1 MLSVPLLTLA
11 GLAALAAP
19 VLAQGGGISTERVD
33 LYQGD
38 PHVVHLDNVTFYG
51 ALLDKPHAWAMEFY
65 MDWCGHCQRFA
76 PIWSEVARRAKDW
89 GTVIKVGAINCARRR
104 NSAICRTFGIHGVP
118 QVRLFGPRVRRGMPG
133 LSGIQHDPDRM
144 VGVLIEFVTTI
155 QRRQQPEG
163 WPTLTEHRG
172 SARQLL
178 RNPEPLQALILEEVG
193 RSMGRSVQLDLSSQ
207 QHLVRVSRTAHLPAD
222 LTQKPSSL
230 PALVLMRPDGSQE
243 LVTAK
248 PGQDPRVLF
257 SAVIRRN
264 IGLMDIPSTTVAPT
278 VAPAPTPAPTRA
290 PADRVF
296 MVDMENAIVV
306 ALKQEVIS
314 HNVIEGE
321 ALEAL
326 RGFLRMLL
334 DLFPG
339 RSHLM
344 SSLQQVLGSITGPE
358 RISGEALE
366 RLLKSSS
373 PWWPGLPELQPYQAC
388 RGSRPNYRGYSC
400 GLWTLF
406 HSLTVQEL
414 RNVPEGRNAT
424 VLPAVH
430 GYVKHFFSCR
440 HCSRHFQQ
448 MAAEDGLFN
457 VSSTE
462 DSLLWLWRA
471 HNKVNGRIAG
481 DVTEDPL
488 HPKRQFPDRKLCPY
502 CFVGDQCD
510 TYEVIDF
517 LLQFYAAEK
526 FHGHS
531 EVVPGIMRFPSEMLH
546 VLPTVVRASP
556 AEESEITPGLG
567 TGRSR
572 TQRRVTYTRPRVVV
586 RVRPGPATSALTPS
600 ASAVRSIVAPL
611 TASPVTLVESVAH
624 VLRRLQNGGGPEDS
638 ERLERDRLVKVAE
651 MMAAESGSTDES
663 TDEDDVR
670 DLASQLTSRKEV
682 VRLSQKMVDQAT
694 PPPPCAAKKHNLDS
708 EHLTLTEVSREL
720 RRRYDAAN
728 DLLSTSASAGV
739 GATPSGTS
747 TTPGG
752 TSTTP
757 GTSATSC
764 LLVPTILES
773 PKRYLYT
780 LMTRRKRLTVRKDS
794 EDEGD
799 SVEELPD
806 ASSAQRGDASVDSIT
821 NCNVVNA
828 VGQNRRLE
836 KQRARGLPPGGD
848 KENRAPAG
856 GVKDEG
862 FYAQFPLMKEVAH
875 KGDLIA
881 FKCWD
886 MAADYSPF
894 VSEYREA
901 TVMETGDGGQYRPRG
916 RRRGRFEITSPD
928 DDEVVDLEEE
938 SGIEERCWSELI
950 QPRLLHP

>member
-19 VLAQGGGISTERVD
+19 VLTQGGGISTARVD

-155 QRRQQPEG
+155 QSRQQPEG

-248 PGQDPRVLF
+248 PGQDPRALF

-264 IGLMDIPSTTVAPT
+264 IGLMDIPSTTVAST
-278 VAPAPTPAPTRA
+278 AAPAPTPAPTRA
-290 PADRVF
+290 PADKVF

-471 HNKVNGRIAG
+471 HNRVNGRIAG

-502 CFVGDQCD
+502 CFVGDQYD

-526 FHGHS
+526 FHGEGLDPMPVANLPPQTHASHDAASRSGPPRETQTALSSQQQERRSGSSGGQLFSQRQPAAGRGQQPPERPAAPAQSEDQRGSESVLSVLTKQTHHPVRANLPPPAVLPPQPGHS

-567 TGRSR
+567 TSRSR
-572 TQRRVTYTRPRVVV
+572 TQRRVTYTRPRVVYSRP
-586 RVRPGPATSALTPS
+586 RVVYSRPRVVYTRPRVVYTRPRVVFARPPDTLPHVAGPAGVPYHGGR
-600 ASAVRSIVAPL
+600 V
-611 TASPVTLVESVAH
+611 PVQGTHRAMHS
-624 VLRRLQNGGGPEDS
+624 
-638 ERLERDRLVKVAE
+638 
-651 MMAAESGSTDES
+651 
-663 TDEDDVR
+663 
-670 DLASQLTSRKEV
+670 SR
-682 VRLSQKMVDQAT
+682 T
-694 PPPPCAAKKHNLDS
+694 
-708 EHLTLTEVSREL
+708 
-720 RRRYDAAN
+720 Y
-728 DLLSTSASAGV
+728 
-739 GATPSGTS
+739 
-747 TTPGG
+747 
-752 TSTTP
+752 
-757 GTSATSC
+757 
-764 LLVPTILES
+764 
-773 PKRYLYT
+773 
-780 LMTRRKRLTVRKDS
+780 
-794 EDEGD
+794 
-799 SVEELPD
+799 
-806 ASSAQRGDASVDSIT
+806 
-821 NCNVVNA
+821 
-828 VGQNRRLE
+828 
-836 KQRARGLPPGGD
+836 
-848 KENRAPAG
+848 
-856 GVKDEG
+856 
-862 FYAQFPLMKEVAH
+862 
-875 KGDLIA
+875 
-881 FKCWD
+881 W
-886 MAADYSPF
+886 
-894 VSEYREA
+894 
-901 TVMETGDGGQYRPRG
+901 TGDGY
-916 RRRGRFEITSPD
+916 
-928 DDEVVDLEEE
+928 
-938 SGIEERCWSELI
+938 
-950 QPRLLHP
+950 